1 MAMNEFDKLRGEKST
16 LSINPIKQPESTTS
30 STYVIEEDSEPIQ
43 SFQKPRENPFDL
55 LEKDRTA
62 LDESLYEHSRYI
74 ASQRDAARMG
84 EAMRTAPEF
93 GMDPGFVYENLD
105 TIKKERAPFAPFS
118 MLNKDYPNT
127 VNLLKDP
134 NFATLLKNEVENLKK
149 VEEATKEYGFASSFS
164 KSLTG
169 GLAGFGSR
177 LAGSV
182 PMLYD
187 SYRMARNK
195 TLEKITGKKVEELP
209 SWVVGMN
216 KRGDEIWDENS
227 GLSQIEYKLREK
239 QKEIQKPIQFDL
251 GGSFLDL
258 MADGEY
264 GKAAKTLV
272 MQAANNAPNSLVAI
286 GSVLTGAPAV
296 GLLGIGATAA
306 AGKEEDLKESQ
317 PGLDEETRLLN
328 ATLTGGVEAT
338 TEMIGALLPFAQAM
352 KPVNQIIG
360 KQFGKEAA
368 KAVSREF
375 FKTILVATG
384 SGFAEEAAA
393 TIGEATVDYSTNVNK
408 DAFNNILKDTLNSGI
423 SGAFSG
429 GAMTGPAALSGAA
442 FRSRTLMQAQAGYN
456 FWMSLGDATARNETL
471 KDMPEAKAKALQ
483 ELTKNGN
490 VENAFIDMKGFV
502 ELFQKKGID
511 PAKAAQQL
519 GISKEFSEASE
530 AGTDIT
536 VKTADVA
543 AKLVGTEEYSQIAEH
558 VKFDADGTTIAQE
571 REDQALAQET
581 MAGVEQELKEIE
593 SESVDD
599 PAKMI
604 NSVFVEEGKEIAR
617 IVKEQVKQAGRSA
630 QEASKSGQL
639 YEAFF
644 RTLSKRDE
652 SGRTPLQLFNQ
663 YNLRIRR
670 MNAPTAVSGQTLNQ
684 IKEFKDAQG
693 FPVGFAK
700 DTEVDQKEFKLKD
713 DVDVL
718 KVSNLKDVSLDKAR
732 ADANKLASR
741 GVFTNKHTGE
751 KLKVNADTVRKAI
764 NQGNKLIKGEN
775 ARKQHFAVL
784 QVMKQLAENAVY
796 LTKDADQKDR
806 GGQWKYYF
814 APIEIDGVL
823 KNVKLEVNS
832 EGLVHAYAV
841 VDSDGGVLV
850 DTTSGKASYPT
861 GDKIQI
867 KDFSALVK
875 NDRAKYEYF
884 QNADDPMGRIVFG
897 KDGVNIDLFKKADP
911 STMIHESGHFFLKV
925 MKDVIADGSAS
936 DQLQAD
942 YKAIWKWLGAEEGS
956 ELTVEQEEK
965 WARGIE
971 AYVME
976 GKAPS
981 TALQKAFKFFENWL
995 KVLYQKAEALGVEIN
1010 PEIRGVMDRLFA
1022 TQEEIE
1028 IAESNYTDLMA
1039 ESSDLLSPSVREKY
1053 AKLKEQARDE
1063 AENKLKSKLMES
1075 QMQKMSEGYKKQQ
1088 AEVRELYLAEIN
1100 ESEFQ
1105 QAIGKMLTPE
1115 GIKIDPNSLSEE
1127 LKGRMPTDV
1136 LSAEGMPVEVIASSM
1151 GYNTT
1156 AEFVD
1161 AFEAAYTERTTGLD
1175 TRVEQEM
1182 QRRFPD
1188 SIFEISDQALE
1199 AVHNEYKSKIHALEF
1214 EFLQENAK
1222 GLTKDL
1228 TKQVIRRGKT
1238 TEFLKSRAEALIDE
1252 KNFKE
1257 LKPYLYERAERKA
1270 AKEAADAFAKKDID
1284 GALKAKEREVL
1295 AHEMFKKAVEA
1306 ERFYKDK
1313 IKDTK
1318 KFSKS
1323 DKDLSATRDTDF
1335 INAARAILARYGLNR
1350 KQDAAQDYLKKL
1362 SEYAPEIY
1370 NGLNS
1375 IMESVYVGAKDY
1387 KEVSYKQ
1394 FKEMMNVVD
1403 ALWELSRSSRQI
1415 TIDGKKLD
1423 LNEVKQELVDQLS
1436 VLTETKKAQY
1446 TKTASEFDKFKTK
1459 FLGAKA
1465 SMKRMEAWV
1474 DAIDLKYGG
1483 PFRKYIW
1490 EPVSKAVTT
1499 YRLEKQKVL
1508 QTYKNLL
1515 EGHVAKFEVKEIVS
1529 SELGH
1534 TFRNK
1539 AELLMAVLHSG
1550 NESNLSKLLRGRGWG
1565 EKDADGVLDTSRW
1578 DVFIARMQREGVLT
1592 KEDYDFAQSIWDLME
1607 SFKPITQQAHKAMY
1621 GYFFSEITA
1630 QEIST
1635 PWGKYKGGYIPAKVD
1650 TYTNED
1656 AELRNERQ
1664 EFEQNNAAWS
1674 FPTTGKGATMS
1685 RVESY
1690 AAPLSLDMNLLGAHL
1705 DWALRFAYIEPTVKE
1720 VARIVYAKDFRE
1732 SLRAVDP
1739 EIAKF
1744 GLVPW
1749 LKRTATQQVVTPSQS
1764 GILKATDWVAS
1775 KVRSNMAMQIMMG
1788 NVSNA
1793 LQQITGFSVAMSVVK
1808 PHQFAKSL
1816 VQYMQNPRALVEEI
1830 SAKSKWFA
1838 STQDSNLYETI
1849 GAVQTILA
1857 NPNVFQ
1863 KATDFSKKHTYFLQT
1878 FTQNMVNTITWQA
1891 AYNQAVEGGMS
1902 EPEAVQFADSA
1913 VRRTQGSVSP
1923 EDISD
1928 FETGTPTARM
1938 FTQFVGYFNMLYNLM
1953 STEYFKAYKGLGLKR
1968 GAGRMFTVTFF
1979 AFTMPAVMSELIVRA
1994 MAGKPLDEDDDEEY
2008 LNDVMKVFFGS
2019 QAKTALAMVPYLG
2032 QFGAAGYNQLFTKEQ
2047 WDDRVS
2053 LSPAIGAAETGISA
2067 GVNLYKLA
2075 FTEDK
2080 VSTKKATKDALTTIG
2095 VFTGLPAGVLGK
2107 PAGYLIDLEEG
2118 KIEEPESTLDF
2129 TRGLITGKGQRA
2141 N

>member
-1 MAMNEFDKLRGEKST
+1 M
-16 LSINPIKQPESTTS
+16 
-30 STYVIEEDSEPIQ
+30 
-43 SFQKPRENPFDL
+43 
-55 LEKDRTA
+55 
-62 LDESLYEHSRYI
+62 
-74 ASQRDAARMG
+74 
-84 EAMRTAPEF
+84 
-93 GMDPGFVYENLD
+93 
-105 TIKKERAPFAPFS
+105 
-118 MLNKDYPNT
+118 
-127 VNLLKDP
+127 
-134 NFATLLKNEVENLKK
+134 
-149 VEEATKEYGFASSFS
+149 
-164 KSLTG
+164 
-169 GLAGFGSR
+169 
-177 LAGSV
+177 
-182 PMLYD
+182 
-187 SYRMARNK
+187 
-195 TLEKITGKKVEELP
+195 
-209 SWVVGMN
+209 
-216 KRGDEIWDENS
+216 
-227 GLSQIEYKLREK
+227 
-239 QKEIQKPIQFDL
+239 
-251 GGSFLDL
+251 
-258 MADGEY
+258 
-264 GKAAKTLV
+264 
-272 MQAANNAPNSLVAI
+272 
-286 GSVLTGAPAV
+286 
-296 GLLGIGATAA
+296 
-306 AGKEEDLKESQ
+306 
-317 PGLDEETRLLN
+317 
-328 ATLTGGVEAT
+328 
-338 TEMIGALLPFAQAM
+338 
-352 KPVNQIIG
+352 
-360 KQFGKEAA
+360 
-368 KAVSREF
+368 
-375 FKTILVATG
+375 
-384 SGFAEEAAA
+384 
-393 TIGEATVDYSTNVNK
+393 
-408 DAFNNILKDTLNSGI
+408 
-423 SGAFSG
+423 
-429 GAMTGPAALSGAA
+429 
-442 FRSRTLMQAQAGYN
+442 
-456 FWMSLGDATARNETL
+456 
-471 KDMPEAKAKALQ
+471 KDM
-483 ELTKNGN
+483 
-490 VENAFIDMKGFV
+490 
-502 ELFQKKGID
+502 
-511 PAKAAQQL
+511 
-519 GISKEFSEASE
+519 
-530 AGTDIT
+530 
-536 VKTADVA
+536 
-543 AKLVGTEEYSQIAEH
+543 
-558 VKFDADGTTIAQE
+558 
-571 REDQALAQET
+571 
-581 MAGVEQELKEIE
+581 
-593 SESVDD
+593 
-599 PAKMI
+599 
-604 NSVFVEEGKEIAR
+604 
-617 IVKEQVKQAGRSA
+617 
-630 QEASKSGQL
+630 
-639 YEAFF
+639 
-644 RTLSKRDE
+644 
-652 SGRTPLQLFNQ
+652 
-663 YNLRIRR
+663 
-670 MNAPTAVSGQTLNQ
+670 
-684 IKEFKDAQG
+684 
-693 FPVGFAK
+693 
-700 DTEVDQKEFKLKD
+700 
-713 DVDVL
+713 
-718 KVSNLKDVSLDKAR
+718 
-732 ADANKLASR
+732 
-741 GVFTNKHTGE
+741 
-751 KLKVNADTVRKAI
+751 
-764 NQGNKLIKGEN
+764 
-775 ARKQHFAVL
+775 
-784 QVMKQLAENAVY
+784 
-796 LTKDADQKDR
+796 
-806 GGQWKYYF
+806 
-814 APIEIDGVL
+814 
-823 KNVKLEVNS
+823 
-832 EGLVHAYAV
+832 
-841 VDSDGGVLV
+841 
-850 DTTSGKASYPT
+850 
-861 GDKIQI
+861 
-867 KDFSALVK
+867 
-875 NDRAKYEYF
+875 
-884 QNADDPMGRIVFG
+884 
-897 KDGVNIDLFKKADP
+897 
-911 STMIHESGHFFLKV
+911 
-925 MKDVIADGSAS
+925 IADGSAS
-936 DQLQAD
+936 EQLQAD

-995 KVLYQKAEALGVEIN
+995 KVLYQKVEALGVDIN

-1028 IAESNYTDLMA
+1028 IAESNYTDLIG
-1039 ESSDLLSPSVREKY
+1039 ESLELLSPSVREKY

-1075 QMQKMSEGYKKQQ
+1075 QMQKMSEAYKKQQ
-1088 AEVRELYLAEIN
+1088 AEVRDIYLAEIN

-1115 GIKIDPNSLSEE
+1115 GVKIDPSSLSEE
-1127 LKGRMPTDV
+1127 LKSRMPAEI
-1136 LSAEGMPVEVIASSM
+1136 LSADGMPVEVIASSM

-1161 AFEAAYTERTTGLD
+1161 AFEAAYTERTTGLE

-1238 TEFLKSRAEALIDE
+1238 TEFLKSRAEALIDD

-1295 AHEMFKKAVEA
+1295 AHEMYKKAIEA

-1318 KFSKS
+1318 KFAKS

-1362 SEYAPEIY
+1362 SEYAPEVY

-1423 LNEVKQELVDQLS
+1423 LNEVKQELMDQLGL
-1436 VLTETKKAQY
+1436 LTEAKKAEY
-1446 TKTASEFDKFKTK
+1446 TKTASEFDKFKTR

-1474 DAIDLKYGG
+1474 ESIDLKYGG

-1508 QTYKNLL
+1508 QDYKSLL
-1515 EGHVAKFEVKEIVS
+1515 EGHVAKFEAKEIVS

-1550 NESNLSKLLRGRGWG
+1550 NESNLSKLLRGRKWG
-1565 EKDADGVLDTSRW
+1565 EKDVDGVLDTSRW
-1578 DVFIARMQREGVLT
+1578 DEFISRMQSEGVLT

-1650 TYTNED
+1650 VYTNED

-1685 RVESY
+1685 RVEAY
-1690 AAPLSLDMNLLGAHL
+1690 AAPLSLDMNLLGSHI

-1749 LKRTATQQVVTPSQS
+1749 LKRTATQQVVTPNRLS
-1764 GILKATDWVAS
+1764 GIGKFLDGGAS
-1775 KVRSNMAMQIMMG
+1775 FIRSNMAMQIMMG
-1788 NVSNA
+1788 NLSNA

-1808 PHQFAKSL
+1808 SHQFAKSL
-1816 VQYMQNPRALVEEI
+1816 VQYMQSPRALVEEI
-1830 SAKSKWFA
+1830 SSKSKWFA

-1849 GAVQTILA
+1849 GAVQTILT

-1863 KATDFSKKHTYFLQT
+1863 KGVDFSKKHTYFLQT

-1891 AYNQAVEGGMS
+1891 AYNQASETMS
-1902 EPEAVQFADSA
+1902 EAEAVQFADSA

-2067 GVNLYKLA
+2067 WVNLYKLA

-2080 VSTKKATKDALTTIG
+2080 VSTKRATKDALTTIG
-2095 VFTGLPAGVLGK
+2095 VLTGLPAGVLGK
-2107 PAGYLIDLEEG
+2107 PTGYLIDLEEG
-2118 KIEEPESTLDF
+2118 KIQEPETTLDF